1 MKNILCFPRSCENRE
16 KNALRATLFD
26 KCGFSI
32 KFTDTNVRTAEEVAE
47 LLSFWHPAGCIV
59 NNDRLPIA
67 AFARYPTIFL
77 HRAPETKN
85 RRHAT
90 IGFDEKAVAETAA
103 HHLLSLNL
111 ASYAYVPP
119 HTDEQWSKER
129 EVHFVHILG
138 LNGYG
143 VASYEHPKGR
153 LSTPKQLTR
162 LGNWLMD
169 LPHPVGVFA
178 ANDAV
183 GANII
188 TACSHRGLS
197 IPQDVAVIGVDNDE
211 IICETLRPT
220 LSSIATD
227 DVTLQT
233 ECLRVLI
240 QIFSG
245 NSQSY
250 RNVTVKP
257 LSVIRRASTLRRE
270 KNDPAVVAA
279 CDLIRRKACE
289 GLKARDV
296 AATFPCG
303 RRMAEIRFR
312 AMLGHSILDEIRAV
326 RLARAQME
334 TSPGRTKLRDE
345 IAAICGYS
353 SWSSVYRLL
362 MEDRDKID
370 KGHIS

>member
-1 MKNILCFPRSCENRE
+1 MQNILWFPRSSENRE
-16 KNALRATLFD
+16 KIAFRTTLFD

-32 KFTDTNVRTAEEVAE
+32 RVTDTNVKTAEEVAE
-47 LLSFWHPAGCIV
+47 LLTFWRPAGCIV
-59 NNDRLPIA
+59 NNDRLPTA
-67 AFARYPTIFL
+67 AFARCPTVFL

-111 ASYAYVPP
+111 ISYAYVPP
-119 HTDEQWSKER
+119 HTDEQWSRER
-129 EVHFVHILG
+129 EEHFVHILG

-143 VASYEHPKGR
+143 VASYNYPKGR
-153 LSTPKQLTR
+153 LSTPKQLTH
-162 LGNWLMD
+162 LGNWLAD

-178 ANDAV
+178 ANDATGV
-183 GANII
+183 NII
-188 TACSHRGLS
+188 TACGHRGLS
-197 IPQDVAVIGVDNDE
+197 IPKDITVIGVDNDE
-211 IICETLRPT
+211 VICEALRPT

-227 DVTLQT
+227 DLTLQT
-233 ECLRVLI
+233 ECLRI
-240 QIFSG
+240 ITQFFS
-245 NSQSY
+245 NNAQVC

-257 LSVIRRASTLRRE
+257 LGVVRRASTLRRD

-279 CDLIRRKACE
+279 CDLIRRRACE

-326 RLARAQME
+326 RRARAQIE

-345 IAAICGYS
+345 IAFLCGYS

-362 MEDRDKID
+362 AEDRDKAD
-370 KGHIS
+370 KGQIS